1 MSAQPAIVFDGPLE
15 DLTKKQVDPICI
27 ALNLPYKNKK
37 KDGLVKLIKTT
48 LFSIS
53 PELEQDPRFS
63 KLYKYGRDTPTEQ
76 QPKKGK
82 KSVAKAKEDLV
93 EAGKPQKP
101 LTGANLTLHEQK
113 STTDPPAGF
122 APLGLQGNRQGKVLN
137 TALIGDLSSVSPS
150 SSPGPEL
157 AHDEDSG
164 KEQDE
169 EPARKD
175 TRGTANVLVKIHRHR
190 DDAFPAEDIIVQ
202 NVPVTQF
209 ETPGGTA
216 NVEALLTELLPRTL
230 NSNSPMKKDRAGRF
244 FRSSIFENGSRMDVG
259 TVAQQLDGPTP
270 ANLSWSRANALP
282 LERLEDDLFGA
293 TLYFHPS
300 AAQHVPTVTSLTG
313 AGTDKPLLIAQ
324 ARAQLPKPAPL
335 TKAVESPELL
345 ALLRA
350 LAAYDSKDG
359 ELPKKKS
366 VTAAVA
372 RDNYHEYQAYLH
384 PFLEYGKKTDGFYF
398 PSDWEAPDHVAASI
412 TNWQNFRN
420 KSFTKDNITVS
431 AGLTTTST
439 NSNNTLFARA
449 IALGGKVASWVK
461 QEGTDGDTLSP
472 DVRSSLDKKY
482 GTMGLGSFRKYIDD
496 KTNASKNK
504 LSSQAGP
511 SKPKRKRSVSAG
523 SAGSAESDDGPS
535 KKKKKPARKDGDGK
549 EKRKSHRK
557 EVSEENLDDDSS

>member
-1 MSAQPAIVFDGPLE
+1 M
-15 DLTKKQVDPICI
+15 
-27 ALNLPYKNKK
+27 
-37 KDGLVKLIKTT
+37 LI
-48 LFSIS
+48 
-53 PELEQDPRFS
+53 
-63 KLYKYGRDTPTEQ
+63 
-76 QPKKGK
+76 
-82 KSVAKAKEDLV
+82 
-93 EAGKPQKP
+93 
-101 LTGANLTLHEQK
+101 
-113 STTDPPAGF
+113 
-122 APLGLQGNRQGKVLN
+122 
-137 TALIGDLSSVSPS
+137 
-150 SSPGPEL
+150 
-157 AHDEDSG
+157 
-164 KEQDE
+164 
-169 EPARKD
+169 
-175 TRGTANVLVKIHRHR
+175 
-190 DDAFPAEDIIVQ
+190 
-202 NVPVTQF
+202 
-209 ETPGGTA
+209 
-216 NVEALLTELLPRTL
+216 
-230 NSNSPMKKDRAGRF
+230 
-244 FRSSIFENGSRMDVG
+244 
-259 TVAQQLDGPTP
+259 
-270 ANLSWSRANALP
+270 
-282 LERLEDDLFGA
+282 RLK
-293 TLYFHPS
+293 

-313 AGTDKPLLIAQ
+313 AGTDKKPLLIAQ

-372 RDNYHEYQAYLH
+372 RNNYHEYQAYLH

-398 PSDWEAPDHVAASI
+398 PSGQALPILKNGDSHVNILDWEAPDHVAASI

-439 NSNNTLFARA
+439 NGNNTLFARA
-449 IALGGKVASWVK
+449 IALGGKVVSWVK

-496 KTNASKNK
+496 KMNASKNK

-511 SKPKRKRSVSAG
+511 SKPRRKHSVSAG